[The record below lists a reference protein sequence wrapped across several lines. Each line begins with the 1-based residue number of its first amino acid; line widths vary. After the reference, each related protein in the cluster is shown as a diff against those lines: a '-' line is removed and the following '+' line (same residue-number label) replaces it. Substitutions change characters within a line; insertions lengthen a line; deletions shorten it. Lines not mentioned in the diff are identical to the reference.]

1 MYLFTNKCP
10 AENAG
15 KSISEPINL
24 KNISGGGCPQ
34 NPLVCSTYGGPTF
47 LSARTPSKP
56 CVTPLRVSCKSGVQ
70 NWLTT
75 LFWCSIFFGCSTVR
89 LTCLIYKQL
98 LIGQVKMDSSGPIST
113 NKQGLLRTKNFVIDT
128 IIFVILITLAFWRS
142 KVTAPAALARVR
154 LSFFHDLS
162 KNNPL
167 CIIRNSFSNNLLI

>member
-1 MYLFTNKCP
+1 MKIKQLIVALSFVLFTNKCP

-56 CVTPLRVSCKSGVQ
+56 CVTPLRVSCKSWVQ

-98 LIGQVKMDSSGPIST
+98 LIGQVKMDSSGPVPT
-113 NKQGLLRTKNFVIDT
+113 NKQGLLRTKQIQKFCYWHNHLCHFNYSS
-128 IIFVILITLAFWRS
+128 LLAIKGHRPRCSRS
-142 KVTAPAALARVR
+142 SAFKL
-154 LSFFHDLS
+154 LSRS
-162 KNNPL
+162 Q
-167 CIIRNSFSNNLLI
+167 